1 MKMKKYIS
9 IDNGLLMLCISLF
22 LFMMFLC
29 SQLLFCGYEESESPK
44 QNYIIEE
51 DEITVQQM
59 NQIIEI
65 LRDRNTDAYID
76 GIYMRDGELFDRK
89 AVRLWLYRKE
99 RAARKEKTM
108 IDDPLQELDWEN
120 LSEDDRS
127 RIIQETNERET
138 EFEKIYLVFSGK
150 QEPDE
155 SFIRSIT
162 SCIPISKSNE
172 QSPERGNY
180 LQSFQDKMML
190 YSSVGIAVFGIVCMF
205 SFSEL
210 WIYSRQREWMIC
222 RIYGFR
228 QGDIAKGILKELLAV
243 YGASVGCGIVLVL
256 IYHWVYHY
264 AYMITGKW
272 MFLFVAEIMIVYILF
287 SGYVISRECKIMK
300 KDNGREIL

>member
-1 MKMKKYIS
+1 MKKYIS

-22 LFMMFLC
+22 LFMLFVC
-29 SQLLFCGYEESESPK
+29 SQLLYSGYEESESPK
-44 QNYIIEE
+44 QYYIIDE
-51 DEITVQQM
+51 DEVTVQQM
-59 NQIIEI
+59 NQIGEI
-65 LRDRNTDAYID
+65 LRDRNTDSYID

-89 AVRLWLYRKE
+89 EVRLWLYRQE
-99 RAARKEKTM
+99 QTARKEKTM
-108 IDDPLQELDWEN
+108 IDDSVQELD
-120 LSEDDRS
+120 
-127 RIIQETNERET
+127 
-138 EFEKIYLVFSGK
+138 
-150 QEPDE
+150 E
-155 SFIRSIT
+155 SCIRSIT
-162 SCIPISKSNE
+162 SCIKISKSNE

-222 RIYGFR
+222 RIYGFS
-228 QGDIAKGILKELLAV
+228 QGNIAKGILRELLAV
-243 YGASVGCGIVLVL
+243 YAGSVGCGIVLVL

-272 MFLFVAEIMIVYILF
+272 MLLFVAEIMIVYILF
-287 SGYVISRECKIMK
+287 SGYIISRECKIMK